1 MANDTDFPQ
10 SERERQDAGFDADS
24 MSGMSGTSASPPRIS
39 RLALCVATAGALAI
53 GVFGTIAY
61 GVWFNHD
68 QQAYAEAVASA
79 RQALGLP
86 SAAPG
91 TAVTLAAAGK
101 SDSSTSAGPTSGSAA
116 PTSLTASAETPQIA
130 RTPDSDEG
138 NEQAVWSGQVG
149 RPPAAWPAS
158 TPLADAGLTASPIT
172 PTVARPTRRT
182 ASYTDSTARSAKDA
196 RSAQQSQGRRASQA
210 NAKQQSGVF
219 ARMGLF
225 FRHVSYPQ
233 HGSGRQQP
241 DLYSH
246 P

>member
-1 MANDTDFPQ
+1 MANDTDLPQ
-10 SERERQDAGFDADS
+10 SGLERQDAGFESDS
-24 MSGMSGTSASPPRIS
+24 MSATSPSPPRFS
-39 RLALCVATAGALAI
+39 RMALCMATAGALAI

-68 QQAYAEAVASA
+68 QQAYAEAIASA

-86 SAAPG
+86 VAATQTPV
-91 TAVTLAAAGK
+91 TAATAAK
-101 SDSSTSAGPTSGSAA
+101 SDLSASPGATSSSAA
-116 PTSLTASAETPQIA
+116 PTSITASAEPPQTPYA
-130 RTPDSDEG
+130 ADSEEG
-138 NEQAVWSGQVG
+138 DEQAVWSGQVG
-149 RPPAAWPAS
+149 RPPAALPAS
-158 TPLADAGLTASPIT
+158 LSLAEAKITATPIV
-172 PTVARPTRRT
+172 PTVAPRPTQRT
-182 ASYTDSTARSAKDA
+182 ASYTGSTARPPKDG

-210 NAKQQSGVF
+210 NAKNQGGLF